1 MKKLLSIMILLAGV
15 ISFTSCGND
24 DPTYNAPAQLSLKS
38 VDAFYAAAGGT
49 GTIVVNTSETITA
62 TSNVDWLTAS
72 VNGSTVTLTVAA
84 NNKLEGRS
92 TNILLKSA
100 TASKE
105 VNITQ
110 RGIIYGMPDGMLYAL
125 ADTANAKVII
135 PVVQSAGVTVT
146 SLTEWLTA
154 SFNSETGAIEVVA
167 TSNDAEEPRFGYVA
181 FQTGSVKDTLEIAQA
196 GLLFNLEKTSV
207 AVSNEGGIESVII
220 EHSRPV
226 TIETAS
232 EWIECAFNDK
242 TDVLSISIDENKALA
257 RQGTI
262 TVKSLDIEKTI
273 SVIQYDPAS
282 LGDQMF
288 GDYYFVF
295 DDENGETGAFG
306 ATLTEKAL
314 EIPDLGWAIPVTIN
328 KEGLTVSVNSG
339 NFVGTYDYYGMPLYM
354 YLLFADETGEF
365 WTADDT
371 ESVVSATLGLED
383 IGEGEMTLMG
393 DFVGTFGEDN
403 NKFGSFLFS
412 AFADQKLEITED
424 NYLGELLQCF
434 NPYLMKIPADPDAAA
449 AAKRRASKRS
459 NVPFYLKKQRRFK

>member
-1 MKKLLSIMILLAGV
+1 MKKILSLMVLLAGV
-15 ISFTSCGND
+15 TMFTSCGND
-24 DPTYNAPAQLSLKS
+24 DATYTSTPKLEIVKADMMFESE
-38 VDAFYAAAGGT
+38 GGT
-49 GTIVVNTSETITA
+49 GSITINTSSAVTA
-62 TSNVDWLTAS
+62 TTESQWLVLS
-72 VNGSTVTLTVAA
+72 VNGNQVTATASQNA
-84 NNKLEGRS
+84 SLEGRS
-92 TNILLKSA
+92 ATITIKSGDAQTIVTATQKGSIYGIAGGMEYELNDLADASA
-100 TASKE
+100 T
-105 VNITQ
+105 I
-110 RGIIYGMPDGMLYAL
+110 L
-125 ADTANAKVII
+125 
-135 PVVQSAGVTVT
+135 VVQSAGVTVE

-154 SFNSETGAIEVVA
+154 SFNSEASSIEVVA
-167 TSNDAEEPRFGYVA
+167 KSNDSEEPRIGYVA
-181 FQTGSVKDTLEIAQA
+181 FQTGSVKDTLTIIQK
-196 GLLFNLEKTSV
+196 GMVFNLEKTSV

-282 LGDQMF
+282 LADQMF